1 MKTTETALRKM
12 LLEIALGADPSAGLH
27 KRDDKASTF
36 KRSSIVPVSPSL
48 ESPIQLSVQSP
59 PILDPEFVPAN
70 RIELSR
76 SLSAIGEIVN
86 DEAVADFYNEVKK
99 LYKNMMGDEIA

>member
-1 MKTTETALRKM
+1 MKTTENALRKM
-12 LLEIALGADPSAGLH
+12 LLEIALGADPKAGVH
-27 KRDDKASTF
+27 KKDDKAQSF
-36 KRSSIVPVSPSL
+36 NRSSIVPVSPSL

-59 PILDPEFVPAN
+59 PILDPEFVPSN
-70 RIELSR
+70 KIELAR

-86 DEAVADFYNEVKK
+86 DEAVADFYQEVKK